1 MTSIKEIDK
10 WYYNLSETKKGEILD
25 TISPDELD
33 DDFWEYLDDDLKGNI
48 YRDIGEV
55 RK

>member
-10 WYYNLSETKKGEILD
+10 WYYNLSETKKWKISM

-33 DDFWEYLDDDLKGNI
+33 DDFWEYIDDNLKRNI
-48 YRDIGEV
+48 YKDIGGV
-55 RK
+55 RE